1 MCGSGRRGMPGA
13 TAAPDLPHVP
23 STPCG
28 QRARTGLE
36 VIWHCV
42 VGWALPTAGHH
53 GDDQTSEA
61 LKRQG
66 QLKRKTTQSPGN
78 PHPTHHGRITE
89 IKPDADR
96 MALQIRKHTND
107 HPMAAS
113 YTGTIRQWVGRQESL
128 LGL

>member
-1 MCGSGRRGMPGA
+1 MPGA
-13 TAAPDLPHVP
+13 TAAPDLPQVA

-42 VGWALPTAGHH
+42 VGWALPIFGHH

-66 QLKRKTTQSPGN
+66 QRKRKTTQSPGN
-78 PHPTHHGRITE
+78 PHPAHDGRITE
-89 IKPDADR
+89 IKPEADR

-107 HPMAAS
+107 HPMAAG
-113 YTGTIRQWVGRQESL
+113 YRGTTRQWLAGKRAFS
-128 LGL
+128 GWDG